1 MFPYAGNSPL
11 RTMAS
16 MGTPGS
22 RSAYKDMSFSPFFTP
37 NASFGMNSV
46 GFTPHV
52 FTEAGTPMWTD
63 DDLKL
68 LRHSSLGSRPTPSMK
83 FVSEPEVN
91 PFLAVNAKGR
101 AVSDNGTSPS
111 PRVVFKDDA
120 NLSRSVGSSQLGRVS
135 TLNVEIDFL
144 RRMHTHWHRSTLSE
158 PFWRRRRDSVWYL
171 CCRTDQ

>member
-1 MFPYAGNSPL
+1 MFPFEGNSPL
-11 RTMAS
+11 QTIAS
-16 MGTPGS
+16 MSTPGT

-83 FVSEPEVN
+83 FVSQPEVN
-91 PFLAVNAKGR
+91 PFHAVVSSSNVKGR
-101 AVSDNGTSPS
+101 AVSANDTSPS
-111 PRVVFKDDA
+111 PKVVFKDDA
-120 NLSRSVGSSQLGRVS
+120 NQSRSVGASKFGRVS
-135 TLNVEIDFL
+135 T
-144 RRMHTHWHRSTLSE
+144 
-158 PFWRRRRDSVWYL
+158 
-171 CCRTDQ
+171 